1 MSYPDQHRFAMQVA
15 QLSRA
20 WRSELDRRLVGLG
33 LSQARW
39 LVLLH
44 LARFTEMPTQREL
57 AQSVGVEG
65 PTLARLLDGLE
76 AQGLVT
82 RVAVPED
89 RRAKKIAL
97 QPKAIVTAYPVR
109 GLDIGATEMIYEL
122 LLEQRDRGAGVLFI
136 SEDLDAL
143 IKYSDRIL
151 VLYRGRVMGILNRE
165 EAKLGRIGMMMM
177 GTTPEEVTRYE
188 ALSHF

>member
-97 QPKAIVTAYPVR
+97 QPKAQPLIEKIEA
-109 GLDIGATEMIYEL
+109 
-122 LLEQRDRGAGVLFI
+122 I
-136 SEDLDAL
+136 STQLREEVFVGIDEEDLRRCQQVHA
-143 IKYSDRIL
+143 R
-151 VLYRGRVMGILNRE
+151 VLDNLL
-165 EAKLGRIGMMMM
+165 K
-177 GTTPEEVTRYE
+177 
-188 ALSHF
+188 

>member
-44 LARFTEMPTQREL
+44 LSRFPDMPTQREL

-65 PTLARLLDGLE
+65 PTLARLLDSLE
-76 AQGLVT
+76 AQELVT
-82 RVAVPED
+82 RIAVPED

-97 QPKAIVTAYPVR
+97 QPKAQPLIEKIEAISTQLRQEVF
-109 GLDIGATEMIYEL
+109 
-122 LLEQRDRGAGVLFI
+122 AGIDEDDLRRCQLVHARVLAN
-136 SEDLDAL
+136 LT
-143 IKYSDRIL
+143 K
-151 VLYRGRVMGILNRE
+151 
-165 EAKLGRIGMMMM
+165 
-177 GTTPEEVTRYE
+177 
-188 ALSHF
+188 

>member
-65 PTLARLLDGLE
+65 PTLARLLDSLE
-76 AQGLVT
+76 SQELVT

-97 QPKAIVTAYPVR
+97 QPKAQPLIEKIEAISTQLRQEVFAGIDEDDLRRCQQVHAR
-109 GLDIGATEMIYEL
+109 VLGNL
-122 LLEQRDRGAGVLFI
+122 L
-136 SEDLDAL
+136 
-143 IKYSDRIL
+143 K
-151 VLYRGRVMGILNRE
+151 
-165 EAKLGRIGMMMM
+165 
-177 GTTPEEVTRYE
+177 
-188 ALSHF
+188 

>member
-65 PTLARLLDGLE
+65 PTLARLLDSLE
-76 AQGLVT
+76 SQELVT

-97 QPKAIVTAYPVR
+97 QPKAQPLIEKIEAISTQLRQEVFVGIDEDDLRRCQQVHARVL
-109 GLDIGATEMIYEL
+109 GNL
-122 LLEQRDRGAGVLFI
+122 L
-136 SEDLDAL
+136 
-143 IKYSDRIL
+143 K
-151 VLYRGRVMGILNRE
+151 
-165 EAKLGRIGMMMM
+165 
-177 GTTPEEVTRYE
+177 
-188 ALSHF
+188 